1 MKLLTFTM
9 EDALISQ
16 EGLAI
21 LAGAGLFEA
30 NGTDKFIYVHKS
42 GAFEVT
48 ATNTIDLV
56 DEYGKSEKIAWNKSE
71 SETTNYDYHKGAD
84 IFCMIQDEDG
94 NITSEPCVPASVR
107 YASGKTTIKCHAD
120 GGDGKTK
127 DLAKGTIVF
136 IDYYVKQS
144 AGQQIEITPDEFAG
158 SFYIEADT
166 LFRRESDNKDVPAEF
181 IIPNGKVQSNFNFS
195 MSNSGDPS
203 TFAFTVDALPGYTKF
218 NKKKKVL
225 ACIQIIESDK
235 DEEAKREACVVAGE

>member
-1 MKLLTFTM
+1 M

-30 NGTDKFIYVHKS
+30 DSKENFIYVHKS
-42 GAFEVT
+42 GAFEAT
-48 ATNTIDLV
+48 DTNTIELV
-56 DEYGKSEKIAWNKSE
+56 DEQGNSEKIAWNKSDT
-71 SETTNYDYHKGAD
+71 ETTHYDYHKGAD

-94 NITSEPCVPASVR
+94 NITSEPCVPASVT
-107 YASGKTTIKCHAD
+107 YTANKTTIKCHAD
-120 GGDGKTK
+120 GGDDGKTK
-127 DLAKGTIVF
+127 DLAKGTVVF

-166 LFRRESDNKDVPAEF
+166 LFRRESDNKDIPAEF

-203 TFAFTVDALPGYTKF
+203 KEMCSAA
-218 NKKKKVL
+218 
-225 ACIQIIESDK
+225 
-235 DEEAKREACVVAGE
+235 